1 MSLIKQRVRE
11 LSRYEVPQDAQMV
24 KLNQNEFPRDVPDQ
38 FKREILARLAA
49 ASWQRYPDGEAGAL
63 VTAIAA
69 YAGVPAECVLVGNA
83 SNELIQTVI
92 SATCESGDTIV
103 TVTPGFAVYSRVA
116 RILGACVREVPLRAD
131 FSCDPEALVAAAH
144 GARLVIFATPNN
156 PTGTWMAVSDIE
168 ELVARVDC
176 LVCVDEAYF
185 EFHGETALPL
195 LRSYSNLVLLRT
207 FSKALRLAGARLGYL
222 LGPPQVVAELAKARL
237 PFSVGILQQIAGE
250 VMLAHRKL
258 LEKEIQEVVCQ
269 REELLAVLPSISG
282 VQAVPSRANFVL
294 FRHQAVP
301 AATLFSALRRR
312 GVLVRSFGD
321 ALSDW
326 LRVTVG
332 TPAENQAFLAAL
344 RASLVE
350 LA

>member
-1 MSLIKQRVRE
+1 MSLIKQCVRE
-11 LSRYEVPQDAQMV
+11 LSCYEVPQDAQMV
-24 KLNQNEFPRDVPDQ
+24 KLNQNEFPRDVPEEI
-38 FKREILARLAA
+38 KKEILARLAA
-49 ASWQRYPDGEAGAL
+49 TSWQRYPNGQAGEL
-63 VTAIAA
+63 VTAIAS

-92 SATCESGDTIV
+92 AATCDSGDSIV
-103 TVTPGFAVYSRVA
+103 TVTPGFAMYSRVA
-116 RILGACVREVPLRAD
+116 RILGTGVREVPLRPD
-131 FSCDPEALVAAAH
+131 FTFDPEALVAAAH
-144 GARLVIFATPNN
+144 GARLVIFGTPNN

-168 ELVARVDC
+168 DLVARVDC

-195 LRSYSNLVLLRT
+195 LRRYGNLVLLRT
-207 FSKALRLAGARLGYL
+207 FSKALRLAGLRLGYL
-222 LGPPQVVAELAKARL
+222 LGPPQPVAELAKARL

-250 VMLAHRKL
+250 VMLAHRDV
-258 LEKEIQEVVCQ
+258 LEQEIQEVVRQ
-269 REELLAVLPSISG
+269 REELLAALPHISG

-301 AATLFSALRRR
+301 SAMLFSALRRR
-312 GVLVRSFGD
+312 GILVRSFGG

-326 LRVTVG
+326 LRVSVG

-344 RASLVE
+344 RASLAE